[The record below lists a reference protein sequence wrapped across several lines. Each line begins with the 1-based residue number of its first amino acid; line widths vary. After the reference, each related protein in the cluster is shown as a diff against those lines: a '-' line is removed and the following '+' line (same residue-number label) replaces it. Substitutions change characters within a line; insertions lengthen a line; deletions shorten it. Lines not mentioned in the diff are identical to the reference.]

1 MLVFCVVVQTIIIEG
16 YDFTISSPGTK
27 KKLSELYLQ
36 TNHLFKYNKWLKANT
51 CYQVNILF

>member
-27 KKLSELYLQ
+27 KKAFRAVL
-36 TNHLFKYNKWLKANT
+36 TNQSF
-51 CYQVNILF
+51 I